1 MFLNLKLFSIENSK
15 LAVSGFTGLG
25 ESGDLGRE
33 CRVSIDRDRLL
44 RATHRAVAHLLAQ
57 RNAAGHWVGE
67 LSTSALSTATA
78 VMALSQFSQRAAG
91 VSLPSSPTSRQA
103 HACRSLIERGIGW
116 LLANQ
121 NPDGGWGDTSQSFS
135 NISTTMLCHATL
147 VATRDFGAD
156 ANFTT
161 LAQNQLVTREEA
173 IARAATSIDQA
184 GGIPALIARYGKDK
198 TFSVPILTHCALAG
212 LVPWA
217 KVPRLPFE
225 LACIPASWYA
235 AAKFP
240 VVSYALPA
248 LIAIGQVRHF
258 HGPTWNPIT
267 RALRWLARDR
277 SLQVLEKIQPP
288 NGGFLEAAPLTS
300 FVCMSLASMGL
311 IDHPVVQRGIDF
323 LIKSVRPDGS
333 WPIDTNLATWVTTL
347 AVNALGEDLP
357 DEARPPILKW
367 LLDQQYQ
374 VTHPYTN
381 AAPGGWAWTDL
392 PGGVPDADDTP
403 GAILAVARLGEPQ
416 RASDVSRG
424 STWSAERRE
433 STASS
438 GPLTPALSP
447 TVESLPMS
455 EPIVGERGQSSEPVC
470 EGDSVPS
477 SQLGGSLA
485 LQECLDR
492 MDNAIRWLIN
502 LQNRDG
508 GFPTFCRG
516 WGTLPFDRSS
526 PDITAHCLRAI
537 HAWLQPPKPEE
548 DPDLM
553 WACGLDDLQHQAL
566 EAIWQGDRSCR
577 RSNGQMEPG
586 SRSGS
591 ATSMSGTRRTRCT
604 GHPESCGH
612 SLIRRRP
619 IRGLGPSL
627 PSAEWTGSTRFR
639 TRTAAGAGM
648 SGLRRPWRRRR
659 SHWTPCSTRR
669 RPSPPAPAPLP
680 RGEGSQRAHPSTL
693 NAQPSTIPSL
703 AASSGSSPGS
713 RTAPG
718 PPPPRS
724 GSTLPSCGITRRCTR
739 WSGPWPPCEKLL
751 NVPRWSPA
759 FRLLRCS
766 LKAGLQHPTP
776 AQRAPTNRV

>member
-1 MFLNLKLFSIENSK
+1 M
-15 LAVSGFTGLG
+15 
-25 ESGDLGRE
+25 
-33 CRVSIDRDRLL
+33 SIDRDRLL

-447 TVESLPMS
+447 TVESTPQS

-566 EAIWQGDRSCR
+566 EAIWQGEAFLSKVQRPDGAWLPLWFGNQHVRNEENPVYGTSR
-577 RSNGQMEPG
+577 VLRAFSDQATTDPG
-586 SRSGS
+586 AWSIS
-591 ATSMSGTRRTRCT
+591 AQRGVDWLYSVQNPDGGWGGDVGAPSTVEETALALDALLDAPQTLTPSPSPSPKGR
-604 GHPESCGH
+604 GEPES
-612 SLIRRRP
+612 
-619 IRGLGPSL
+619 
-627 PSAEWTGSTRFR
+627 
-639 TRTAAGAGM
+639 
-648 SGLRRPWRRRR
+648 
-659 SHWTPCSTRR
+659 
-669 RPSPPAPAPLP
+669 PPLNA
-680 RGEGSQRAHPSTL
+680 QRSTL
-693 NAQPSTIPSL
+693 NDPLSRGVEWLIARVEDGTWTTPSPIGFYFAKLWYYETLYPVVWTVAALRKAAHRSPLESSL
-703 AASSGSSPGS
+703 
-713 RTAPG
+713 
-718 PPPPRS
+718 
-724 GSTLPSCGITRRCTR
+724 
-739 WSGPWPPCEKLL
+739 
-751 NVPRWSPA
+751 
-759 FRLLRCS
+759 
-766 LKAGLQHPTP
+766 
-776 AQRAPTNRV
+776 

>member
-1 MFLNLKLFSIENSK
+1 M
-15 LAVSGFTGLG
+15 
-25 ESGDLGRE
+25 
-33 CRVSIDRDRLL
+33 SIDRDRLL

-225 LACIPASWYA
+225 LACIPARWYA

-566 EAIWQGDRSCR
+566 EAIWQGEAFLSKVQRPDGAWLPLWFGNQHVRNEENPVYGTSR
-577 RSNGQMEPG
+577 VLRAFSDQATTDPG
-586 SRSGS
+586 AWSIS
-591 ATSMSGTRRTRCT
+591 AQRGVDWLYSVQNPDGGWGGDVGAPSTVEETALALDALLDAPQTLTPSPSPSPKGR
-604 GHPESCGH
+604 GEPES
-612 SLIRRRP
+612 
-619 IRGLGPSL
+619 
-627 PSAEWTGSTRFR
+627 
-639 TRTAAGAGM
+639 
-648 SGLRRPWRRRR
+648 
-659 SHWTPCSTRR
+659 
-669 RPSPPAPAPLP
+669 PPLNA
-680 RGEGSQRAHPSTL
+680 QRSTL
-693 NAQPSTIPSL
+693 NDPLSRGVEWLIARVEDGTWTTPSPIGFYFAKLWYYETLYPVVWTV
-703 AASSGSSPGS
+703 AA
-713 RTAPG
+713 
-718 PPPPRS
+718 
-724 GSTLPSCGITRRCTR
+724 
-739 WSGPWPPCEKLL
+739 
-751 NVPRWSPA
+751 
-759 FRLLRCS
+759 LR
-766 LKAGLQHPTP
+766 KA
-776 AQRAPTNRV
+776 AQRP